1 MRKNTAGRHNQ
12 HIPAFKGR
20 EATPDQVVER
30 MVDNPKT
37 KRGYSIKKEII
48 KGSPAV
54 APHVGRCI
62 KHTHYPSSSSKPF
75 TPKVVAFVRWQDCA
89 GAIRRGWGNAQ

>member
-1 MRKNTAGRHNQ
+1 MRKNTRGRHYQ
-12 HIPAFKGR
+12 HIAASNGC
-20 EATPDQVVER
+20 AAIPDKVVER

-54 APHVGRCI
+54 PPTRGKAI
-62 KHTHYPSSSSKPF
+62 KHYS
-75 TPKVVAFVRWQDCA
+75 
-89 GAIRRGWGNAQ
+89 